1 MKGQFYIVG
10 VGPGAP
16 DLLTLRALR
25 ILEKA
30 RVICVPKGKSEGSS
44 VALSI
49 IEQAVPLGE
58 KEVLE
63 LHFPMKK
70 IRMLEKTSRDVEDA
84 WLTAARA
91 VQARIEKGLDT
102 AFPTL
107 GDPSFFSTAY
117 HLMSVLGREMADFK
131 AEVVPGVSS
140 ISAAASSIGLPVAL
154 GDERI
159 AILPATYEEKGL
171 RETLR
176 AYDTVVF
183 MKIHKALDRILDTLQ
198 ELNLLDRAFIVERA
212 SMAGERMTP
221 ASRARGLDLHYF
233 STMIVRRN

>member
-1 MKGQFYIVG
+1 MVG

-25 ILEKA
+25 VLEKA
-30 RVICVPKGKSEGSS
+30 RVICVPKGKSEGAS

-49 IEQAVPLGE
+49 IERAVSLKD

-70 IRMLEKTSRDVEDA
+70 MRMSEETNSEV
-84 WLTAARA
+84 
-91 VQARIEKGLDT
+91 VQAWRIASGAIRERLDAGLDT

-117 HLMSVLGREMADFK
+117 HLLNVLSEEMPDLK
-131 AEVVPGVSS
+131 VEVVPGVTS
-140 ISAAASSIGLPVAL
+140 ISAAAASGGMPLVL

-159 AILPATYEEKGL
+159 AVLPATYEEAGL
-171 RETLR
+171 RETLK
-176 AYDTVVF
+176 AYDTVVL
-183 MKIHKALDRILDTLQ
+183 MKIHKVLERVLDTL
-198 ELNLLDRAFIVERA
+198 EEIGLLEGAFIVERA
-212 SMAGERMTP
+212 SMPEERITP

-233 STMIVRRN
+233 STMIVRTH